1 MVTVPSPESEELKRT
16 SAIVATTATTAITAI
31 IPITSSII
39 ENPLEPIQKTLKSR
53 KITASAYILL
63 YLIMGGWK
71 SWVSSQIWQKT
82 VSIKVFKSLQ
92 GQLIVEIIHF
102 LAV

>member
-1 MVTVPSPESEELKRT
+1 
-16 SAIVATTATTAITAI
+16 
-31 IPITSSII
+31 
-39 ENPLEPIQKTLKSR
+39 